1 MLNNT
6 TPLRSGLVN
15 QILLNLVAAL
25 APSLTELAN
34 KFTLDLSKIE
44 KDDLII
50 LLLIQNNQILE
61 NQAKI
66 INDLHNL
73 LQKVYENTTILK
85 ARTERH

>member
-6 TPLRSGLVN
+6 TPIRSGLVN
-15 QILLNLVAAL
+15 QIILNLVATL
-25 APSLTELAN
+25 APSLTELTK
-34 KFTLDLSKIE
+34 KFNLDLSKIKKE
-44 KDDLII
+44 DLII

-66 INDLHNL
+66 INDLHTL
-73 LQKVYENTTILK
+73 LLKVYEDTTILK